1 MEPGATRCISV
12 SLGGAGRL
20 HRVEGRTSS
29 GRDPHTLFSLPR
41 LDDLVKVSV
50 LIGSK
55 SDLELAE
62 KVKARL
68 TELGVPAEVHV
79 ASAHRTPEKVD
90 RLAADP
96 ETDVFVAMAG
106 LSAALPGTVAAR
118 TLKPVIG
125 VPLHRGLG
133 LDSLLSVVQMPP
145 GVPVAAVGLDAA
157 ENAALLATE
166 ILAMKYPELTQALE
180 KYRARWREEAPP
192 PRRNPA

>member
-1 MEPGATRCISV
+1 
-12 SLGGAGRL
+12 
-20 HRVEGRTSS
+20 
-29 GRDPHTLFSLPR
+29 
-41 LDDLVKVSV
+41 VKVTV
-50 LIGSK
+50 LVGSK
-55 SDLELAE
+55 SDLEVAE
-62 KVKARL
+62 KVRTRL
-68 TELGVPAEVHV
+68 VGFGVACEVHV

-145 GVPVAAVGLDAA
+145 GVPVAAVGLDNA

-166 ILAMKYPELTQALE
+166 ILALKYPALTEVLQR
-180 KYRARWREEAPP
+180 YRAQWREEAPP
-192 PRRNPA
+192 PREGKA

>member
-1 MEPGATRCISV
+1 MAPAADPPPNLFPPRPM
-12 SLGGAGRL
+12 GG
-20 HRVEGRTSS
+20 
-29 GRDPHTLFSLPR
+29 P
-41 LDDLVKVSV
+41 VKVSV
-50 LIGSK
+50 LVGSK
-55 SDLELAE
+55 SDLEVAE
-62 KVKARL
+62 KVRSRL
-68 TELGVPAEVHV
+68 AEFAVPCEVHV

-96 ETDVFVAMAG
+96 ETDVFVAIAG

-145 GVPVAAVGLDAA
+145 GVPVAAVGLDNA

-166 ILAMKYPELTQALE
+166 ILALKYPDLTKVLE
-180 KYRARWREEAPP
+180 TYRARWREEPGGAPGGA
-192 PRRNPA
+192 R